1 MPTKYLQLPQLN
13 NWLWPKAWVW
23 KRLDI
28 KSHRISGSKPKILN
42 RVEILSLESLD
53 MSGESR
59 AAGLECLELPKFGQE
74 SMENVY
80 LDFQD
85 PCTDFRDQIVQLLQS
100 RVQIASQG
108 AILLPAAR
116 LSRVMPRALRLKVS
130 ADYANW
136 TWIRMRRNLQSLEIS
151 VGTRSGQGV
160 EF

>member
-1 MPTKYLQLPQLN
+1 M
-13 NWLWPKAWVW
+13 
-23 KRLDI
+23 
-28 KSHRISGSKPKILN
+28 
-42 RVEILSLESLD
+42 SLESLD